1 MAQNIFQQ
9 NVSNLYGTQQQQE
22 YDQLKQLQQ
31 ERQRTQGLQNLYN
44 IMMGKAPT
52 FGGTSVT
59 ASSTQEGPSRAEI
72 ETEALLQEARDRGV
86 TTTQGL
92 GALASEVGASYGA
105 TDALRK
111 QKDLFDLGDL
121 TTLYTVDGLNVAPLN
136 QQFQTGDISGI
147 RGAVGQGAFRSRA
160 EAEAF
165 AMQEALKKVNEDLR
179 QLSISNQ
186 GDINQNDIEKLKIR
200 DSNYVTNPILG
211 LALTNATQGMNLN
224 VGDVFY
230 RNKTTGEI
238 VTTRAGTDAKY
249 KNDPNYFIVSSKN
262 VEDAGEAA
270 LRQNRLNNARD
281 FFLDSE
287 NGTILKGLPE
297 KNQKALVERILAQ
310 GVFEGLTADDTDDVF
325 TAIGG
330 DFRSASAQQKNMT
343 EMSRLVDELSNPA
356 NLLSFPSLR
365 QDAADLLAKSA
376 SVADPDHFETLKKVY
391 DTVPSVSDSIK
402 TEKTQREAFGGIST
416 FEQSYYLD
424 SEGKKKYIG
433 EPVRV
438 LSEQDNYTVYME
450 NGKPVSRLKAKVFD
464 ADLKLVE
471 NILDKEARLPKVS
484 VVYDYGMQPFLAG
497 DLTKDS
503 FSAVDD
509 NLITALVKA
518 RDDSMVTVS
527 EYELQLQGAGLFE
540 KVEYYKDKIVSGE
553 RLTAKQ
559 RRAAVKILTDIYKS
573 SLKREKPVYEKQKK
587 IFDAKYGSGYVM
599 APYQWKNSFEQ
610 AKGDEFALF
619 ASLAGVNSGLFNKD
633 IPTVESIYD
642 KNADYFKVDDPAR
655 RFEGTGSVKTWKE
668 ILDKK
673 YIGVQ

>member
-1 MAQNIFQQ
+1 MSNFQS
-9 NVSNLYGTQQQQE
+9 NVDNMY
-22 YDQLKQLQQ
+22 LQSLIPANNRAA
-31 ERQRTQGLQNLYN
+31 ELEAEKRRTQGIINLVRALK
-44 IMMGKAPT
+44 GQPL
-52 FGGTSVT
+52 T
-59 ASSTQEGPSRAEI
+59 AGSYSDGSSTQTAMPSRAEI

-92 GALASEVGASYGA
+92 GSLASEVGASYEA

-111 QKDLFDLGDL
+111 QKDLIDLGDL
-121 TTLYTVDGLNVAPLN
+121 TTLYTVNGFNVSPSE
-136 QQFQTGDISGI
+136 QQFQSGDISGI
-147 RGAVGQGAFRSRA
+147 RGAVSQGAFRSRA

-165 AMQEALKKVNEDLR
+165 AMQEALLKVEKDLR
-179 QLSISNQ
+179 EISVKTK
-186 GDINQNDIEKLKIR
+186 GDINKDDIERLKINDPR
-200 DSNYVTNPILG
+200 YITNPILG
-211 LALTNATQGMNLN
+211 LALTNATQGMNLD

-238 VTTRAGTDAKY
+238 VTTRAGADSKY

-287 NGTILKGLPE
+287 NGTILQGLPE
-297 KNQKALVERILAQ
+297 KNQRALVERILAQ
-310 GVFEGLTADDTDDVF
+310 GIFEGLTADDTDDVF

-330 DFRSASAQQKNMT
+330 DFRSASAQKENMDK
-343 EMSRLVDELSNPA
+343 MADIVSRLSDPA
-356 NLLSFPSLR
+356 NTLLFPSIR
-365 QDAADLLAKSA
+365 QEAAQLLASSS
-376 SVADPDHFETLKKVY
+376 SVADTEHFEALDKLYK
-391 DTVPSVSDSIK
+391 TVPNISDSIK
-402 TEKTQREAFGGIST
+402 TEKTQREIGGGLST

-424 SEGKKKYIG
+424 SEGKKQYIG

-438 LSEQDNYTVYME
+438 LSEQDKYTVYME
-450 NGKPVSRLKAKVFD
+450 NGKPVSRLKPEVFD

-471 NILDKEARLPKVS
+471 NILDKDARLPKVS
-484 VVYDYGMQPFLAG
+484 VVYDYGMKPFLAG

-540 KVEYYKDKIVSGE
+540 KVDYYKDKLVSGE

-559 RRAAVKILTDIYKS
+559 RRAAIKILTDVYKS
-573 SLKREKPVYEKQKK
+573 AFKREKPLYDRQKK
-587 IFDAKYGSGYVM
+587 IFDAKYGAGYAM

-610 AKGDEFALF
+610 ATGDKFELF
-619 ASLAGVNSGLFNKD
+619 ASLAGVNSSLFNRD
-633 IPTVESIYD
+633 IPTPQSIYE
-642 KNADYFKVDDPAR
+642 KNPEYFQVGGKAG
-655 RFEGTGSVKTWKE
+655 RFEGTGSVETWKE
-668 ILDKK
+668 VLDKIK
-673 YIGVQ
+673 QGVQ

>member
-1 MAQNIFQQ
+1 MYLQSM
-9 NVSNLYGTQQQQE
+9 VPSSNRAAELE
-22 YDQLKQLQQ
+22 AEK
-31 ERQRTQGLQNLYN
+31 RRTQGIINLVRALK
-44 IMMGKAPT
+44 GQPL
-52 FGGTSVT
+52 TSGSSSYG
-59 ASSTQEGPSRAEI
+59 SSTQTAMPSRAEI
-72 ETEALLQEARDRGV
+72 ETEALLKEARGRGV

-92 GALASEVGASYGA
+92 GSLASEVGASYDA

-121 TTLYTVDGLNVAPLN
+121 TTLYNVNGFNVSPSE
-136 QQFQTGDISGI
+136 QQFQSGDISGI
-147 RGAVGQGAFRSRA
+147 RGAVGQGAFTSRD

-165 AMQEALKKVNEDLR
+165 AMQEALLKVEKDIR
-179 QLSISNQ
+179 EISVRTK
-186 GDINQNDIEKLKIR
+186 GDINKDDIEKLKINDPR
-200 DSNYVTNPILG
+200 YITNPILG
-211 LALTNATQGMNLN
+211 LALSNATKGMNLD

-238 VTTRAGTDAKY
+238 VTTRTGVDSKY

-281 FFLDSE
+281 FFLDSK
-287 NGTILKGLPE
+287 NGTILQGLPE
-297 KNQKALVERILAQ
+297 KNQKALVERILSQ
-310 GVFEGLTADDTDDVF
+310 GIFEGLTADDTDDVF

-330 DFRSASAQQKNMT
+330 DFRSASAQQTNMT
-343 EMSRLVDELSNPA
+343 EMSRLVGELSNPA
-356 NLLSFPSLR
+356 NVLSFPSIR
-365 QDAADLLAKSA
+365 QEAAELLANSA
-376 SVADPDHFETLKKVY
+376 SVSDPAHFETLKKLY
-391 DTVPSVSDSIK
+391 DTVPNVSESIK
-402 TEKTQREAFGGIST
+402 TETTQGEVAGGIST

-424 SEGKKKYIG
+424 SAGNKQYIG

-438 LSEQDNYTVYME
+438 LSEQDNYTVYQE
-450 NGKPVSRLKAKVFD
+450 NGKPVSRLKPEVFA

-471 NILDKEARLPKVS
+471 NIFGKDARLPNVS
-484 VVYDYGMQPFLAG
+484 VVYDYGMRPFLAG

-540 KVEYYKDKIVSGE
+540 KVDYYKDKLVYGE

-559 RRAAVKILTDIYKS
+559 RRAAIKVLTDVYKS
-573 SLKREKPVYEKQKK
+573 AFDREKPVYDRQKK
-587 IFDAKYGSGYVM
+587 IFDVKYGSGYVM

-610 AKGDEFALF
+610 AKGDKFELF
-619 ASLAGVNSGLFNKD
+619 ASLAGVNSSLFNRN
-633 IPTVESIYD
+633 IPTPKSIYE
-642 KNADYFKVDDPAR
+642 KNPDYFKVDGESGG
-655 RFEGTGSVKTWKE
+655 FEGTGSVETWSE
-668 ILDKK
+668 VLDKLEK
-673 YIGVQ
+673 GVQ